1 MNFYHIPSWQ
11 LFIAFAMIVGTF
23 VVFPFVRS
31 RSFRPTPFRVAALVL
46 AIGMGIYN
54 HSWISVLVF
63 IMPLSLIWFPE
74 HWGNYTGFFQGQ
86 YIDQKTPP
94 VVISCMGWFF
104 LIVFPL
110 LLYWISRQ

>member
-1 MNFYHIPSWQ
+1 
-11 LFIAFAMIVGTF
+11 
-23 VVFPFVRS
+23 
-31 RSFRPTPFRVAALVL
+31 
-46 AIGMGIYN
+46 
-54 HSWISVLVF
+54 
-63 IMPLSLIWFPE
+63 MPLSLIWFPE